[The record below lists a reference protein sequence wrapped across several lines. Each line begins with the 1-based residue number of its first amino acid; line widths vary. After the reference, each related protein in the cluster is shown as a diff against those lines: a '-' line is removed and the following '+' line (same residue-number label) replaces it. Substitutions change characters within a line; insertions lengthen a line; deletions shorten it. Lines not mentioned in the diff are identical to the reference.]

1 MAWVDKNKIQECLLA
16 VSDDSINHS
25 QLTEL
30 VKISRLMIQ
39 SYLINYRSKVLNLIA
54 RNGITITDLSYD
66 CIADAFGR
74 NNENKFHIIKKFVS
88 SLDQNINEI
97 QELNLFLAF
106 KSFLIKVADAQISKL
121 YCQSDP
127 IGSKILRN
135 VKDVVRSSDKFRIV
149 KNLRGLILVA
159 SNSDELLCKPE
170 FPFEK
175 ILNEFNIHGNGSDTN
190 SLLNE
195 LWRILINQ
203 GEYRKSILLTDAVSL
218 FKKYFSAEINDA
230 YEINELLL
238 LSPVHNDGFEEFESL
253 HVKQKVEN
261 YIKEKILL
269 DYFVKG
275 KINKEDAESIYLTIR
290 DIINDWYYGV
300 EIKDSIYNYF
310 TAHHKSEKEEYLKNY
325 RTKVEYLVKLARD
338 EFAIYLLREI

>member
-1 MAWVDKNKIQECLLA
+1 MSGFDKNKIRECLLA

-25 QLTEL
+25 KLTEL
-30 VKISRLMIQ
+30 VKISRLIIQ

-54 RNGITITDLSYD
+54 RNGITIIDLSYD
-66 CIADAFGR
+66 CIADAFAR
-74 NNENKFHIIKKFVS
+74 NGEDKFYIIKKFIY
-88 SLDQNINEI
+88 SLDQDIAVI
-97 QELNLFLAF
+97 KELNLFFAY
-106 KSFLIKVADAQISKL
+106 KNFLIKVAEAQISKL

-127 IGSKILRN
+127 IGAKILRN

-149 KNLRGLILVA
+149 KNLRGVTLVA
-159 SNSDELLCKPE
+159 SNGDELLCKPE
-170 FPFEK
+170 FPVEK
-175 ILNEFNIHGNGSDTN
+175 IQNEFNIHGNGADTN

-195 LWRILINQ
+195 LWNILINQ

-218 FKKYFSAEINDA
+218 FKKYFGADINDA

-238 LSPVHNDGFEEFESL
+238 LSPVHNDGFEEFEIL

-275 KINKEDAESIYLTIR
+275 KINKEEAESIYLTMR
-290 DIINDWYYGV
+290 DIITDWYYGV
-300 EIKDSIYNYF
+300 ETKDSIYNYF
-310 TAHHKSEKEEYLKNY
+310 SAHHKSEKEEYLKNY
-325 RTKVEYLVKLARD
+325 RTKLEYLVKLARE